1 MIHLHESLRFKQF
14 ISRSVIHLHESLRFK
29 QFITKSVLHR
39 HESLRFKQFIA
50 TSVIHHHENL
60 RFKLYSLEGWF
71 FVCPLLYKEIFADI
85 SVGMFADILLNVSSH

>member
-1 MIHLHESLRFKQF
+1 MRVRFKQFITRSMIHLHESLRFKQF

-29 QFITKSVLHR
+29 EFIT
-39 HESLRFKQFIA
+39 

-60 RFKLYSLEGWF
+60 RFKLCSLEGWF
-71 FVCPLLYKEIFADI
+71 FICPLLYKEIFADI